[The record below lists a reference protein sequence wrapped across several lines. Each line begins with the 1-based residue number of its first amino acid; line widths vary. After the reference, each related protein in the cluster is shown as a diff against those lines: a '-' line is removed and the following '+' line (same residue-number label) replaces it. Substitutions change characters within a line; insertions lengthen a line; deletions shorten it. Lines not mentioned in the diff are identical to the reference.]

1 MVRSF
6 IEQSKLK
13 FYKMIKALFYIEKI
27 KIKRDQLIL
36 NYIMIRHGVNYE
48 VNVIYGIIA
57 YVKLQIFTF
66 SAIRLR
72 NCEF

>member
-13 FYKMIKALFYIEKI
+13 FYKMIKMLFYIEK
-27 KIKRDQLIL
+27 KKKRDQLIL
-36 NYIMIRHGVNYE
+36 NYIMMRHSVNYE
-48 VNVIYGIIA
+48 VNVIYGIIT

-66 SAIRLR
+66 RAIRLR